1 MNEENYPKELSKKM
15 IAELNDYVIVDTY
28 PFVIDLKRSHGPWMV
43 TVDGDEIF
51 DWTGLYGSR
60 LLGHNHPRM
69 RESEYVERL
78 IVAANNKMA
87 NPDFLTEECL
97 SYYRLLYK
105 LRPKCYHSQKA
116 EVYVVNSGAE
126 AVENMMKYMINL
138 HREKLQQQNKNVSA
152 KRFLYFDQAFHGRT
166 IFTLNITQLKHD
178 PLLTRDYQ
186 GLVPGN
192 LKVPFPA
199 TDNSRSYEENKKEM
213 QEALSHI
220 EILMKTYNDE
230 IIAVILEPIQGAGG
244 QRVALPEFYNGL
256 SMLCQKY
263 QIFWGVDEVQT
274 SGGVTG
280 KFFCIDN
287 FDIPNP
293 PQAIASAKKMAN
305 GVLYMLR
312 SMKDV
317 GVLDSTWGGN
327 LADMVRFQQE
337 WKIIE
342 EEGYFTS
349 VLDKSKYFIERLC
362 DLEKKYSNIIFNVRG
377 MGLYQGFSMRNSKD
391 KGRLINLALEK
402 ENLLLLGAGDY
413 SIRFRPS
420 IDITKDEISLLITKL
435 DTTLT
440 ALKHLNS

>member
-1 MNEENYPKELSKKM
+1 METYPKELSKKM
-15 IAELNDYVIVDTY
+15 IDELNEYVIVDPY
-28 PFVIDLKRSHGPWMV
+28 PFVINLKKSHGPWMI

-69 RESEYVERL
+69 READYVDRL
-78 IVAANNKMA
+78 ITAANNKMA

-105 LRPKCYHSQKA
+105 LLPECYKNQKP
-116 EVYVVNSGAE
+116 EIYVVNSGAE
-126 AVENMMKYMINL
+126 AVENMMKYLINL
-138 HREKLQQQNKNVSA
+138 HRNRLQQQNKNVST

-178 PLLTRDYQ
+178 PLLTRDYH
-186 GLVPGN
+186 GMVPGN

-199 TDNSRSYEENKKEM
+199 LDNSLTYEENKSKTD
-213 QEALSHI
+213 EALSHI
-220 EILMKTYNDE
+220 EFLMKTYSDE

-244 QRVALPEFYNGL
+244 QRIALPEFYTGL
-256 SMLCQKY
+256 SLLCKKY

-274 SGGVTG
+274 SAGVTG

-287 FDIPNP
+287 FNIPHP

-305 GVLYMLR
+305 GVLYMLN
-312 SMKDV
+312 SMRDI
-317 GVLDSTWGGN
+317 GILDSTWGGN

-342 EEGYFTS
+342 EEGYLTQ
-349 VLDKSKYFIERLC
+349 IENKTKLLVESLKK
-362 DLEKKYSNIIFNVRG
+362 LENKYSNIIYNIRG
-377 MGLYQGFSMRNSKD
+377 LGLYQGFSLRDSKN
-391 KGRLINLALEK
+391 KGKLIDLALSK

-420 IDITKDEISLLITKL
+420 IDITIEEIELLIIKL
-435 DTTLT
+435 DSVL
-440 ALKHLNS
+440 SDI